1 MFLLLC
7 WLCVS
12 LQISLCLKIEVNSA
26 QVQEWD
32 NAKNNS
38 EIRCYC
44 NLPECITTSYMCKSE
59 GLGCFSDILAFS
71 DVNKASHGCLDLLQS
86 GRQDQCQNEPSS
98 RSVAQPR
105 SLLLCCYR
113 DLCNHVDS
121 PETRQRYNDTVLAS
135 SLVTD
140 LDRSVM
146 MVNSRLRQSPGY
158 TNAEVWFR
166 AATIAVPICGALIL
180 FVLIA
185 LAVRILQSDAMDDR
199 VLAAKLRAKHSG
211 FSPVSLNG
219 PSFVHQLH
227 DHERNKINGN
237 LTSKK
242 MPLLFHH
249 ESVNTT
255 MSSVPFTGC
264 VNRPTNHG
272 QGVNVLHSCQQRHKN
287 EANAKINL
295 SQNGAEPSIPVVPVH
310 SATQTPPETP
320 SNLIDLHK
328 STSPCN
334 NNCNIYQNE
343 ESPDELHPACALLTS
358 APSNHKLT
366 YKKPLVT
373 SWTESDVRFPHLQ

>member
-1 MFLLLC
+1 
-7 WLCVS
+7 
-12 LQISLCLKIEVNSA
+12 
-26 QVQEWD
+26 
-32 NAKNNS
+32 
-38 EIRCYC
+38 
-44 NLPECITTSYMCKSE
+44 
-59 GLGCFSDILAFS
+59 
-71 DVNKASHGCLDLLQS
+71 
-86 GRQDQCQNEPSS
+86 
-98 RSVAQPR
+98 
-105 SLLLCCYR
+105 
-113 DLCNHVDS
+113 
-121 PETRQRYNDTVLAS
+121 
-135 SLVTD
+135 
-140 LDRSVM
+140 M

-158 TNAEVWFR
+158 TSAEVWFR

-227 DHERNKINGN
+227 DHERNEINGN

-287 EANAKINL
+287 EANAKLNL
-295 SQNGAEPSIPVVPVH
+295 SQNVAEPPVPVVPVH
-310 SATQTPPETP
+310 SATQTSPEPP

-343 ESPDELHPACALLTS
+343 ESPDELHPACALLSS
-358 APSNHKLT
+358 APTNHKLT